1 LRFFFLCSLNP
12 TKAMAARRGTSLL
25 RLLQQSTSAQ
35 VARYQ
40 PNSAPAAQLATPAFA
55 TSPAQSILRRF
66 FSVDDTYAS
75 ARDGHHA
82 KEYER
87 AKMVSEGGPE
97 HTSFDDAREEI
108 TTKSDVSRS
117 VQGDAQRAA
126 NKAEDK
132 AGEAAQKGKEY
143 VREKSDKVSDA
154 AGDMKEKAK
163 ETVSNAAEKT
173 SETWEQA
180 KDKAKDTADGMTGK
194 AQQTADATKGK
205 AYETKAEGEGVAQ
218 KVKERASKEADTAKD
233 MVKDIPAKTSE
244 TAQGLKEVGVEAA
257 KAIKRDAEKLAE
269 KVGLKSRD

>member
-1 LRFFFLCSLNP
+1 MGVLSSWNP

-25 RLLQQSTSAQ
+25 RLLQQSTSVQ

-66 FSVDDTYAS
+66 FSVDDTY
-75 ARDGHHA
+75 
-82 KEYER
+82 
-87 AKMVSEGGPE
+87 
-97 HTSFDDAREEI
+97 
-108 TTKSDVSRS
+108 
-117 VQGDAQRAA
+117 GDAQRAA
-126 NKAEDK
+126 NKVEDK

-143 VREKSDKVSDA
+143 VREKSGKVSDA

-163 ETVSNAAEKT
+163 ETVNNAAEKT

-180 KDKAKDTADGMTGK
+180 KDKAKETADGMTGK

-218 KVKERASKEADTAKD
+218 KVKERASKEVDTAKD
-233 MVKDIPAKTSE
+233 MVKDIPSKTSE